1 MIPKSEMQSDQKR
14 NENDITFKK
23 SKDSR
28 SERGQVSGDQ
38 QRSIVQLEE
47 SKVSAQDDEN
57 IHQDSY
63 DNKFA

>member
-1 MIPKSEMQSDQKR
+1 MQSDQKR